1 MMLRSVAA
9 VLHEGHPVVGGTA
22 LAGRG
27 EVSKRSLRSEIFRGQ
42 SLPIFRSCT

>member
-27 EVSKRSLRSEIFRGQ
+27 EVSKRSLRSEVFWGE
-42 SLPIFRSCT
+42 SLPFFRSRT